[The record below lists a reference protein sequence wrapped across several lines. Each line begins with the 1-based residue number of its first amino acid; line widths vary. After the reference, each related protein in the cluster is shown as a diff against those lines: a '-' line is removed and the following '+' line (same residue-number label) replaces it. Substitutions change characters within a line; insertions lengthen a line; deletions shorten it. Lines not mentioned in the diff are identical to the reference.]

1 MNSEKKGIGGLQ
13 ASLTVEACFVASLTV
28 IVLTAFLFCAFYVHD
43 RAVLQG
49 LVCET
54 ASAGSN
60 GLTAE
65 ERGRSIDCL
74 KEKIVSSRFL
84 GSRGLK
90 GTAREANGRVE
101 ASGNG
106 NFPVPGMVMKFFSGN
121 RLTLSASWDCEIKTP
136 AESIRKIRGLADLA
150 EEALE

>member
-1 MNSEKKGIGGLQ
+1 MNSEKRGIGGLQ

-65 ERGRSIDCL
+65 ERGQSIDCL

-90 GTAREANGRVE
+90 GTARKETAGWKL
-101 ASGNG
+101 
-106 NFPVPGMVMKFFSGN
+106 PGM
-121 RLTLSASWDCEIKTP
+121 EIFRFP
-136 AESIRKIRGLADLA
+136 EWL
-150 EEALE
+150 